1 MPRSCL
7 VRPAGAARGGGWS
20 VERWVRW
27 VGAALPASDSA
38 QMHHASAAAGTLG
51 GPYVA
56 PRGAS
61 TKRRR
66 CREFDACDGACGR
79 GPVLS
84 STVLVVRGSS
94 LGGCGGRPSAEA
106 GAVADELAVRGEHH
120 PAVGAS
126 DLCGPRC
133 VSAAESKTKG
143 RHGLKIKAGAL
154 PPDQPRFVWPLAAA
168 SAPPCPIR
176 SSSRLRGLAGPGPA
190 LPSEARLQHSSKK
203 HPLKSV
209 ESLKSSFDPIC
220 RRRTATMVTGVLEPS
235 R

>member
-56 PRGAS
+56 PRGVS

-66 CREFDACDGACGR
+66 CREFDACDGACGH

-120 PAVGAS
+120 AAVGAS
-126 DLCGPRC
+126 DLCGPVR
-133 VSAAESKTKG
+133 
-143 RHGLKIKAGAL
+143 
-154 PPDQPRFVWPLAAA
+154 Q
-168 SAPPCPIR
+168 
-176 SSSRLRGLAGPGPA
+176 
-190 LPSEARLQHSSKK
+190 
-203 HPLKSV
+203 
-209 ESLKSSFDPIC
+209 
-220 RRRTATMVTGVLEPS
+220 RRRKHHERETRTQDKSGGASTGPTSVRVAACCSICPS
-235 R
+235 MPHSLILAPLWPRRARSCAAFGSTSTTLFQKTPAKKRCKAD